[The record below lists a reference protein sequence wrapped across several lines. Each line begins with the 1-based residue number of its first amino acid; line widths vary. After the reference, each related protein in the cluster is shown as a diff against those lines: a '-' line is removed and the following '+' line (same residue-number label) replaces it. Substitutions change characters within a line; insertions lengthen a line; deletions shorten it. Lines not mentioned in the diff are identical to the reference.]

1 MTPERIEALRRQRAL
16 VAGHL
21 AWLDSELAAAGDA
34 APAPRGCETTDPLP
48 IPGPPPSA
56 PSSSVAPLSVVTGTT
71 ETEPVGAAK
80 TDASNAPES
89 EDKLADANARANAI
103 LEQYAATDRFNPE
116 ATRRGCILSAIAAL
130 LFGITAVMVIYLIRY
145 R

>member
-1 MTPERIEALRRQRAL
+1 MTPERIDALRRQRAL

-21 AWLDSELAAAGDA
+21 AWLDSELAAATGAGAPPGPEATNPIPLSAPPPA
-34 APAPRGCETTDPLP
+34 AP
-48 IPGPPPSA
+48 SA
-56 PSSSVAPLSVVTGTT
+56 SVAPPPVVPGTT
-71 ETEPVGAAK
+71 TTEPVGAAEA
-80 TDASNAPES
+80 DEVNAPES
-89 EDKLADANARANAI
+89 EDKLANANARANAI

-130 LFGITAVMVIYLIRY
+130 LFGITALMVIYLVRY